1 MPSPPHITIPQAPL
15 TEPDPAHEKAF
26 KSPLMDRSDDGVMLH
41 TSSFFR
47 MPPDIPAVS
56 IIRAGGLAN
65 AGCTPG

>member
-41 TSSFFR
+41 IFSFFR
-47 MPPDIPAVS
+47 VSPGVPAGS
-56 IIRAGGLAN
+56 ISRAGGSAN